1 MYADTNNIVSFQ
13 ALGGNALPPQNIDA
27 EEAILGGI
35 LLDPEAMSRIV
46 DILYPQAFYINAH
59 RSIYEAAL
67 SLYLLGKPTDL
78 MSVTSWLYDH
88 NTLEKIGGQV
98 KLAQLVERTVSAVN
112 IDRYA
117 ELVMDKFTRR
127 QLIKAGN
134 EIVQMGYETSTELEN
149 VLDDSEQKIFKLSEQ
164 GSSTN
169 IETPGDIA
177 TRIFKQ
183 IGVQELGLR
192 TEIYDLDNL
201 VGGLKKKKLYVVA
214 GRSGIGKTQLSVW
227 LAHQI
232 AVLQSQPVIFFS
244 AEMDRDELMTRI
256 IARDSGV
263 DSRLIEEG
271 TLTDADYDQLAQSV
285 GKIGHTPLW
294 IDDTPGSGL
303 SLMRI
308 RAGIRRATATYGHP
322 GLVILDYLQLLG
334 SEDGRTNR
342 VSELDKL
349 ANGCKSIAKE
359 FDVPFLAL
367 AQINRSVEGQKNKR
381 PTISQLRESG
391 GLEQAADVIM
401 LLYRDDYYNP
411 DTPDQGIAEII
422 VGKHRGGKTGT
433 VKCLFKPET
442 SQFLSLT

>member
-1 MYADTNNIVSFQ
+1 MYAVDNVVSIQ
-13 ALGGNALPPQNIDA
+13 SPLPPQNIDA

-35 LLDPEAMSRIV
+35 LLDPEAISRI
-46 DILYPQAFYINAH
+46 IYFLYPQAFYINAH
-59 RSIYEAAL
+59 RDIYEAAL
-67 SLYLLGKPTDL
+67 ALHILGKPTDL
-78 MSVTSWLYDH
+78 MSVTTWLHDH
-88 NTLEKIGGQV
+88 NTLEKVGGQS

-134 EIVQMGYETSTELEN
+134 EIVQLGYETSTELEN
-149 VLDDSEQKIFKLSEQ
+149 VLDHSEQKIFKLSEH
-164 GSSTN
+164 GSSN
-169 IETPGDIA
+169 VEKPADIA

-183 IGVQELGLR
+183 IGVTEPGLK

-201 VGGLKKKKLYVVA
+201 IGGLKKKKLYVVA

-232 AVLQSQPVIFFS
+232 AVLQRQPVIFFS

-263 DSRLIEEG
+263 DSKLIEEG
-271 TLTDADYDQLAQSV
+271 TLTDTDYSLLAQSV
-285 GKIGHTPLW
+285 GKIGQSPLW

-308 RAGIRRATATYGHP
+308 RAGIRRAIATYGHP
-322 GLVILDYLQLLG
+322 GLVVLDYLQLLG

-342 VSELDKL
+342 VSELDRL

-359 FDVPFLAL
+359 FDIPFLAL
-367 AQINRSVEGQKNKR
+367 AQINRSVEGQKDKR
-381 PTISQLRESG
+381 PSISQLRESG

-411 DTPDQGIAEII
+411 DTPDRGIAEII
-422 VGKHRGGKTGT
+422 VGKHRGGRAGT

>member
-1 MYADTNNIVSFQ
+1 MYANNVVSFQ
-13 ALGGNALPPQNIDA
+13 DPPFRGDALPPQNIDA

-35 LLDPEAMSRIV
+35 LLDPEAMSRII
-46 DILYPQAFYINAH
+46 DFLYPQAFYINAH
-59 RSIYEAAL
+59 RDIYEAAL
-67 SLYLLGKPTDL
+67 ALHILGKPTDL
-78 MSVTSWLYDH
+78 MSVTTWLHDH
-88 NTLEKIGGQV
+88 KTLNRVGGQS

-134 EIVQMGYETSTELEN
+134 EIVQLGYETSTELEE
-149 VLDDSEQKIFKLSEQ
+149 VLDHSEQKVFELTELGTSN
-164 GSSTN
+164 N
-169 IETPGDIA
+169 IERPADIA
-177 TRIFKQ
+177 TRVFNQ
-183 IGVQELGLR
+183 IGVHEAGLK

-201 VGGLKKKKLYVVA
+201 IGGLKKKKLYVVA

-232 AVLQSQPVIFFS
+232 AVFQRQPVIFFS

-256 IARDSGV
+256 IARDSGI
-263 DSRLIEEG
+263 DSKLIEEG
-271 TLTDADYDQLAQSV
+271 MLADADYDQLAQSV
-285 GKIGHTPLW
+285 GKIGQSPLW

-303 SLMRI
+303 SLVRI
-308 RAGIRRATATYGHP
+308 RAGIRRAISTYGHP

-342 VSELDKL
+342 VSELDRL
-349 ANGCKSIAKE
+349 ANGCKAIAKE

-367 AQINRSVEGQKNKR
+367 AQINRSVESQKDKR
-381 PTISQLRESG
+381 PSISQLRESG

-401 LLYRDDYYNP
+401 LLYRDEYYNP
-411 DTPDQGIAEII
+411 DTPDRGIAEII
-422 VGKHRGGKTGT
+422 VGKHRGGKAGT
-433 VKCLFKPET
+433 VKCFFKPET
-442 SQFLSLT
+442 SHFLSLT

>member
-1 MYADTNNIVSFQ
+1 MYSNTNNVISFQ
-13 ALGGNALPPQNIDA
+13 TFGDNALPPQNIDA

-46 DILYPQAFYINAH
+46 DILYPQAFYINVH
-59 RSIYEAAL
+59 RNIYEAAL
-67 SLYLLGKPTDL
+67 ALYLVGKPTDL
-78 MSVTSWLYDH
+78 MSVTTFLYDH
-88 NTLEKIGGQV
+88 KTLDKVGGQS

-117 ELVMDKFTRR
+117 DLVMDKFTRR

-134 EIVQMGYETSTELEN
+134 EIVQLGYETSTELEN
-149 VLDDSEQKIFKLSEQ
+149 VLDCSEQKIFKLSE
-164 GSSTN
+164 STTTN
-169 IETPGDIA
+169 IETPVDIMS
-177 TRIFKQ
+177 RIYKQ
-183 IGVQELGLR
+183 IGVNEAGLK
-192 TEIYDLDNL
+192 TEIYDLDKL
-201 VGGLKKKKLYVVA
+201 IGGLKKKKLYVVA

-227 LAHQI
+227 LAHQT
-232 AVLQSQPVIFFS
+232 AVFQRKPVIFFS

-263 DSRLIEEG
+263 DSRQIEEG
-271 TLTDADYDQLAQSV
+271 SLQASDYAAILNTVEKAGTV
-285 GKIGHTPLW
+285 PLW

-303 SLMRI
+303 NLMRI

-342 VSELDKL
+342 VSELDRL

-367 AQINRSVEGQKNKR
+367 AQINRSVESQKDKR

-391 GLEQAADVIM
+391 GLEQASDVIM
-401 LLYRDDYYNP
+401 LLYRDEYYNP